1 MIIESFMT
9 FINKIM
15 MFSAYVNN
23 VSCFP
28 KPLTLEEEK
37 ECFEDFW
44 KGDKKAKEK
53 LISHNLRLVAHIV
66 KKYNTAG
73 EADDLISVGSI
84 GLIKAINTF
93 QYGKKYSIFNLCCK
107 VYRKRNSYAYKSKQ
121 KTHICCV
128 ARGVFGQR

>member
-37 ECFEDFW
+37 ECCEDFW
-44 KGDKKAKEK
+44 KGDKKQ
-53 LISHNLRLVAHIV
+53 
-66 KKYNTAG
+66 KKN
-73 EADDLISVGSI
+73 
-84 GLIKAINTF
+84 
-93 QYGKKYSIFNLCCK
+93 
-107 VYRKRNSYAYKSKQ
+107 
-121 KTHICCV
+121 
-128 ARGVFGQR
+128 